1 MMSHVAVSRGAVA
14 ARRLIKQ
21 LEKEKRNGW
30 FSKGQRIIDDYLAAS
45 GRNMF
50 HPAEFVDWLGGQ
62 PDHEAYEWFY
72 GMEDQ
77 EAARQWRI
85 QMARQ
90 MASGLRIV
98 VQESDP
104 EDQVVSISVREY
116 PTFISPVSLRKK
128 GGGYER
134 FDPDSEDSQRELR
147 RQAATALATWLG
159 RYRGCAEN
167 FGLNLTPIEEIAEV
181 LREKGESDVQENV
194 G

>member
-1 MMSHVAVSRGAVA
+1 MAGFP
-14 ARRLIKQ
+14 K
-21 LEKEKRNGW
+21 KER
-30 FSKGQRIIDDYLAAS
+30 QRIIDDYLAAS

-134 FDPDSEDSQRELR
+134 
-147 RQAATALATWLG
+147 
-159 RYRGCAEN
+159 C
-167 FGLNLTPIEEIAEV
+167 
-181 LREKGESDVQENV
+181 
-194 G
+194 

>member
-1 MMSHVAVSRGAVA
+1 MAGFP
-14 ARRLIKQ
+14 K
-21 LEKEKRNGW
+21 KER
-30 FSKGQRIIDDYLAAS
+30 QRIIDDYLAAS

-98 VQESDP
+98 VQDSAP
-104 EDQVVSISVREY
+104 EDQVVSITVREY

-134 FDPDSEDSQRELR
+134 FDPDSDDSQRELR
-147 RQAATALATWLG
+147 RQAATALATWLS

-167 FGLNLTPIEEIAEV
+167 FGLNLTAIEEIAEV
-181 LREKGESDVQENV
+181 LREKGESDVQDNV